1 MPNITSTAATSN
13 TQSHKGKNNV
23 IIAPTPNAIK
33 NSPIVFLNA
42 PTNITPSFPLT
53 FGLFCC
59 KILLVKT

>member
-1 MPNITSTAATSN
+1 MPNMTSTAATIN

-42 PTNITPSFPLT
+42 PTNIYLTLSFWLL
-53 FGLFCC
+53 GLFA
-59 KILLVKT
+59 VKYY